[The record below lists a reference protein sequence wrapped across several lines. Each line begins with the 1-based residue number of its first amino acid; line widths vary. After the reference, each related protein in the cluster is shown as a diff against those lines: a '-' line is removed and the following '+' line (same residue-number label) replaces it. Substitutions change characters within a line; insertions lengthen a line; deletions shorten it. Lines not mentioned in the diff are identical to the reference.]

1 MKESKKTVDS
11 DRRSFLKLAGAGAVA
26 SGAVLAASGGTAEAR
41 EESGKEGH
49 YRETEH
55 VKTFYKLARF

>member
-1 MKESKKTVDS
+1 MKESKKTVDK
-11 DRRSFLKLAGAGAVA
+11 DRRSFLKLAGVGAVA
-26 SGAVLAASGGTAEAR
+26 SGAALATTGKSAEAR

-55 VKTFYKLARF
+55 VKTYYDLARF